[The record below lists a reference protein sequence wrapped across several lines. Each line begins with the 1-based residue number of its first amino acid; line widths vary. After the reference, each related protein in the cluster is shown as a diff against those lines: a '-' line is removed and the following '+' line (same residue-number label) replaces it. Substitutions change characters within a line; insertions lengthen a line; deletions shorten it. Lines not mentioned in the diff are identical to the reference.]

1 MLHGLGQLNKGSA
14 MSFRYNLS
22 SVQLDELER
31 ERSEMRRLYGLTDTW
46 LANALLKL
54 VRQAQKAAPAL
65 QPEDNTYTARFVYG
79 LLPELAR
86 RLGSVRL
93 ETREIDW
100 EIRELTD
107 YELRRCT
114 GNCLLHLEQWS
125 LPGWSMLT
133 REVANGNPVAFA
145 MDRLCPGVL
154 GDRQDP
160 VTRRIE
166 EIAGY
171 RKKPYNG
178 VWTLDLLD

>member
-1 MLHGLGQLNKGSA
+1 

-22 SVQLDELER
+22 PMQLDELER

-46 LANALLKL
+46 LANALIKL

-65 QPEDNTYTARFVYG
+65 QPDDETYPARFVYG
-79 LLPELAR
+79 LVPELAR
-86 RLGSVRL
+86 RLGGVRL

-100 EIRELTD
+100 EIRHLSD
-107 YELRRCT
+107 YDLRRCT
-114 GNCLLHLEQWS
+114 GNGLLHLEQWA

-133 REVANGNPVAFA
+133 REVANGNPVTFA
-145 MDRLCPGVL
+145 MDRVCPGVA

-166 EIAGY
+166 EIAAY
-171 RKKPYNG
+171 RKKPYTG
-178 VWTLDLLD
+178 VWTLELLD